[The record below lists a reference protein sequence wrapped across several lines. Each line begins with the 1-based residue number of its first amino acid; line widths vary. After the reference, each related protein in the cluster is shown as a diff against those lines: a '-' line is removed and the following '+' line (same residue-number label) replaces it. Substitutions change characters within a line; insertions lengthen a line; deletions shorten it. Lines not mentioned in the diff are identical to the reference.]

1 MTDQTREA
9 PPVPPQDTR
18 LPEASPMPAEPGLTE
33 SGETASEEA
42 AALAALRARLD
53 RRHRAELASLAAGME
68 RERGELHRLLV
79 DQGLETA
86 LARAGVAP
94 ALVAGAAALLR
105 PLIEVAGDEGARL
118 LTARLADGSTRP
130 LADFVTDWA
139 AGEGAA
145 YLAAPDSHGGGARPE
160 AGAGR
165 HRRRADLGGPAER
178 ARFIREH
185 GRAAYLDLD
194 P

>member
-1 MTDQTREA
+1 MKKH
-9 PPVPPQDTR
+9 
-18 LPEASPMPAEPGLTE
+18 S
-33 SGETASEEA
+33 ETAPLPAGNRRILIYLPTKTWCVVNAAPDLKHFWCSEVKI
-42 AALAALRARLD
+42 
-53 RRHRAELASLAAGME
+53 ASG
-68 RERGELHRLLV
+68 GNP
-79 DQGLETA
+79 
-86 LARAGVAP
+86 P
-94 ALVAGAAALLR
+94 AVAGAAALLR

>member
-1 MTDQTREA
+1 MTDQTRDPA
-9 PPVPPQDTR
+9 ASPA
-18 LPEASPMPAEPGLTE
+18 LPEDPLLPDGGDAAPASD
-33 SGETASEEA
+33 EA

-68 RERGELHRLLV
+68 RERSELHRLLV
-79 DQGLETA
+79 DQGLQTA
-86 LARAGVAP
+86 LTRAGVAP

-105 PLIEVAGDEGARL
+105 PLIEVAGDEGARA

-130 LADFVTDWA
+130 LPDFVADWA

-145 YLAAPDSHGGGARPE
+145 YLAAPDSHGGGARAEP
-160 AGAGR
+160 GAGR
-165 HRRRADLGGPAER
+165 HRCRADLGGPAER
-178 ARFIREH
+178 ARFIREQ